1 MLSNSITIFSYLSD
15 LLVPISKQFKLKV
28 ITMLM
33 VIFSCDFVLELY
45 YFLIMFLVTIVTFDI
60 SLPNWKI
67 INILGT

>member
-1 MLSNSITIFSYLSD
+1 MLSNSITILSYLSD
-15 LLVPISKQFKLKV
+15 LLVPVSKQFKFKV